1 MANEN
6 MPTPPVIQAR
16 GIGFAGILQIIFIV
30 LKLNPGGLLTTGIA
44 DWPWF
49 AWWKLSVFCPLW
61 YSFLIVFAL
70 SIILGIVISISGGAK
85 RF

>member
-49 AWWKLSVFCPLW
+49 A
-61 YSFLIVFAL
+61 
-70 SIILGIVISISGGAK
+70 
-85 RF
+85 